1 MAGICVWI
9 SSLPSTKI
17 EVNASAAEADYKTKV
32 CLNREAEFVRCAR
45 LAGDG
50 GSDYDDS
57 ILAIA
62 HIEPAFIYNSLDLL
76 DDAQTSQY
84 RFWRRF
90 AGAPMDGAIN
100 FFNITRVFAFK
111 SYQPKQ
117 NFSRSRVKSFFTTL
131 EEGEPERLLAT
142 LRHNGHV
149 PHWVDVAEAPVVMMR
164 LPTPF
169 ARLVSSGRWT
179 SVGVCGF
186 QAYHNMSSSGVG
198 WHKRGHPSLVQ
209 LRRTFPLPC
218 LATLDRQR
226 PKLPSLHDPE
236 DMQLLAD
243 LLREAG
249 GAVLRHGE
257 GMTEVLSTLHFVVS
271 ALQLH
276 EDEFRNF
283 LAESMCVSDDMMRP
297 ATRAFHI
304 TFLISC
310 FWATGL
316 LRHDHDLREI
326 LTLGVS
332 ICLPQRLA
340 KECSKYL
347 VPGGQMQMQ
356 LPSKATMSRM
366 RGRIDAA
373 WMMMTRDILRQL
385 INSCGLALYVQVDA
399 SPQGGRD
406 YDMIVYNI
414 VKATDFLDLFQYIS
428 QLESFRELAKD
439 ERSRCYD
446 KEAAL
451 MCKIREAIQW
461 HVVPMV
467 CLGQGRG
474 SLALKFRAILHA
486 FGLLTDDR
494 EMLSNLLRSIVS
506 WHSDYGTEIGI
517 ARVVPQPIETVLP
530 YMHQP
535 ARQEARADPLAPTKE
550 EQFDECA
557 EIMFNLDSAC
567 QEEDFGQEVSGAPR
581 GVAQGPS
588 SSPPLADVT
597 NSREVPGMMHIC
609 HNATNGLRKCLAHFE
624 EEIFKLKKI
633 AKLLRV
639 KESKD
644 RVLATCFSSGAGI
657 GFMKELRSFHAEVYW
672 ERWHTVAHC
681 INCIIELEVGLR
693 TCWKLNKYLAGA
705 DKHERLV
712 LQDDA
717 DDEHNAALSIVDEA
731 ISSEFF
737 WVYMH
742 MLQHVAEVQTTAV
755 NWVNSCS

>member
-1 MAGICVWI
+1 MCVC
-9 SSLPSTKI
+9 
-17 EVNASAAEADYKTKV
+17 E
-32 CLNREAEFVRCAR
+32 
-45 LAGDG
+45 
-50 GSDYDDS
+50 
-57 ILAIA
+57 
-62 HIEPAFIYNSLDLL
+62 
-76 DDAQTSQY
+76 
-84 RFWRRF
+84 
-90 AGAPMDGAIN
+90 
-100 FFNITRVFAFK
+100 
-111 SYQPKQ
+111 
-117 NFSRSRVKSFFTTL
+117 
-131 EEGEPERLLAT
+131 
-142 LRHNGHV
+142 
-149 PHWVDVAEAPVVMMR
+149 
-164 LPTPF
+164 
-169 ARLVSSGRWT
+169 
-179 SVGVCGF
+179 F
-186 QAYHNMSSSGVG
+186 QAYHNMSSWGVG

-226 PKLPSLHDPE
+226 PKLPSLYDPE

-243 LLREAG
+243 LLREAS

-276 EDEFRNF
+276 EDEFRDF

-304 TFLISC
+304 TFLIKCCS
-310 FWATGL
+310 ATGL

-340 KECSKYL
+340 KECRKYL

-373 WMMMTRDILRQL
+373 LMMMMMTRDILRQL

-406 YDMIVYNI
+406 YEMIVYNI
-414 VKATDFLDLFQYIS
+414 VKATDFLDIFQYIS
-428 QLESFRELAKD
+428 QLESFRELTKD
-439 ERSRCYD
+439 ERLRCYD

-461 HVVPMV
+461 HMAPMV
-467 CLGQGRG
+467 CLGQCRG

-494 EMLSNLLRSIVS
+494 GMLSNLLRSIVS

-517 ARVVPQPIETVLP
+517 ARVIPQPIETVLP

-588 SSPPLADVT
+588 SSPPLVDVT
-597 NSREVPGMMHIC
+597 NSLEVPGKMHIC

-624 EEIFKLKKI
+624 EDIFKLKKI

-657 GFMKELRSFHAEVYW
+657 GFMKEIRSFHVEVFW
-672 ERWHTVAHC
+672 ERPPHL
-681 INCIIELEVGLR
+681 LEVE
-693 TCWKLNKYLAGA
+693 K
-705 DKHERLV
+705 
-712 LQDDA
+712 
-717 DDEHNAALSIVDEA
+717 
-731 ISSEFF
+731 ISGGRR
-737 WVYMH
+737 
-742 MLQHVAEVQTTAV
+742 QA
-755 NWVNSCS
+755 